1 MAHSPPYG
9 YLKSPEDKHKL
20 IIDPETAPVVR
31 EIFSWVLEGHG
42 IIQIARRL
50 NERGIPSPAVY
61 HVLCGRKKKLPAGA
75 GAIWQGQIIKLM
87 TGNPVY
93 AGHMAQGKTKKSL
106 SDGRPTTVI
115 PKEDWTVVHD
125 THEAIIRQ
133 DSFDRVQAIK
143 EQRHEECCL
152 RRGKYPSTENVFKGM
167 LICGDCGTKMARFKN
182 VSSAGAV
189 RYTFICRVYAENLS
203 GQGCSLKC
211 IGEPELTAAVFKD
224 MQIRMVDA
232 GRIEKLLKKLQGKTA
247 FQARQNELEEQIK
260 TLQKETAR
268 NTAYREG
275 LFEDYAERMLTE
287 QEYLSYK
294 QKYDRNALDYNLKLV
309 QLQREEET
317 LSKRLSPQNEWLTA
331 LKKHRK
337 DKVVT
342 RKMVVELIHHI
353 NVTGYNEIEIVWNF
367 QDELKQLFQ
376 AVKGVGK

>member
-1 MAHSPPYG
+1 
-9 YLKSPEDKHKL
+9 
-20 IIDPETAPVVR
+20 
-31 EIFSWVLEGHG
+31 
-42 IIQIARRL
+42 
-50 NERGIPSPAVY
+50 
-61 HVLCGRKKKLPAGA
+61 
-75 GAIWQGQIIKLM
+75 
-87 TGNPVY
+87 
-93 AGHMAQGKTKKSL
+93 
-106 SDGRPTTVI
+106 
-115 PKEDWTVVHD
+115 
-125 THEAIIRQ
+125 
-133 DSFDRVQAIK
+133 
-143 EQRHEECCL
+143 
-152 RRGKYPSTENVFKGM
+152 
-167 LICGDCGTKMARFKN
+167 MARFKN

-224 MQIRMVDA
+224 MQIRIVDA

-247 FQARQNELEEQIK
+247 FQARQKELEEQIK

-287 QEYLSYK
+287 QEYLTYK